1 MSEEA
6 ATPTGGA
13 EVSARPDA
21 SAGEQKP
28 QSITERLKASLFSAP
43 EPAPDP
49 ERTAAPAVKPSLL
62 QARANEQVEGDD
74 VPVKPEKE
82 EVETVEAPEGGAQ
95 EEEQQEQNFDA
106 VDELAEALGWDLDK
120 ILNLKAKT
128 KIDGKEGSATLRDLI
143 KSHQLEGHLNQ
154 KLMTF
159 ADEKKAFETERQ
171 NYIQTSQHK
180 IQQMEAGVKIAQR
193 MLEGEFAQ
201 VNWQELQ
208 NTDPLQFAQQY
219 TAFQQRQAQINHVAN
234 LLGQERQ
241 QAEQAE
247 TQQRQSYLAE
257 QMRLMESKIPEW
269 NDHGRREKE
278 LKEIIPIVSDAY
290 GISEQEVRNLTDHR
304 ELLVLRDAWQ
314 WRKLQQSKPALLNKV
329 KTAPKLIKPGAQQS
343 RAAQDNFIAQKE
355 RERLRSTGKVSDAK
369 APLKRLLFS

>member
-1 MSEEA
+1 MSDQA

-28 QSITERLKASLFSAP
+28 QSITERLKASLFSAS

-49 ERTAAPAVKPSLL
+49 ERTAAPQPKPPV
-62 QARANEQVEGDD
+62 QAKANEHVEGDD
-74 VPVKPEKE
+74 APVTPEKE

-95 EEEQQEQNFDA
+95 EEEQQEQNLEA

-128 KIDGKEGSATLRDLI
+128 KIDGKEGTATLRDLI

-171 NYIQTSQHK
+171 NHLQTSQHK
-180 IQQMEAGVKIAQR
+180 LQQLDAGVKIAQR
-193 MLEGEFAQ
+193 MLEGEFAK

-208 NTDPLQFAQQY
+208 DTDPLAFNQQY
-219 TAFQQRQAQINHVAN
+219 VSFQQRQAQINQVAN

-247 TQQRQSYLAE
+247 AQQRQSYLAE

-269 NDHGRREKE
+269 SDKGRREKQ
-278 LKEIIPIVSDAY
+278 LTEIIPIVQEAY
-290 GISEQEVRNLTDHR
+290 GITEQEVRNLADHR

-314 WRKLQQSKPALLNKV
+314 WQKLQKSKPALLNKV
-329 KTAPKLIKPGAQQS
+329 KAAPRLIKPGAQQS

-355 RERLRSTGKVSDAK
+355 RDRLRSTGKVSDAK
-369 APLKRLLFS
+369 APLKRLLFNS